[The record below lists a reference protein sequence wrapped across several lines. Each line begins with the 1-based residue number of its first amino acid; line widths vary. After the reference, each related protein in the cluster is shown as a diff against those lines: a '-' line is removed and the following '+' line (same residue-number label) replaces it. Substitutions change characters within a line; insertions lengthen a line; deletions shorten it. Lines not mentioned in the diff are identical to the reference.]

1 MLFVLLILQLSST
14 IRLRNRRQAVRIILK
29 ELESLSFDIASD
41 DVIKEL
47 QDELHTIKVKYQK
60 NVSKENGLHLYTQ
73 VQPTSSFERVR
84 KLKIK
89 YKRLRQ
95 QVVPYDFLIPKM
107 KAGRPRNEYH
117 YRNRV
122 GKKASNWR
130 KVTFRVDN
138 YISSNLSF
146 S

>member
-1 MLFVLLILQLSST
+1 ML
-14 IRLRNRRQAVRIILK
+14 AK
-29 ELESLSFDIASD
+29 
-41 DVIKEL
+41 
-47 QDELHTIKVKYQK
+47 
-60 NVSKENGLHLYTQ
+60 NGLHLHTQ
-73 VQPTSSFERVR
+73 IQPTSSFKRVR

-89 YKRLRQ
+89 YKHLRQ
-95 QVVPYDFLIPKM
+95 QVILYDSLTPKM

-130 KVTFRVDN
+130 KVTFSVDN

>member
-1 MLFVLLILQLSST
+1 M
-14 IRLRNRRQAVRIILK
+14 RNRRQAVRIILK

-60 NVSKENGLHLYTQ
+60 NVSKENGLHLHTQ

-89 YKRLRQ
+89 YKHLRQ

-122 GKKASNWR
+122 GKKHPTGAR
-130 KVTFRVDN
+130 
-138 YISSNLSF
+138 
-146 S
+146 